1 MFFKSIFVAIVF
13 FILTPGILLRLPS
26 KGSVKVVAL
35 VHALIFSFIV
45 SISYNMID
53 SLDSNNIKKEKFAT
67 KRNWCLAQN
76 YTWDSNSGVCYNG
89 NLPVKYDDI
98 EYDE

>member
-13 FILTPGILLRLPS
+13 FILTPGILLYLPS
-26 KGSVKVVAL
+26 KGSIKVVAL

-53 SLDSNNIKKEKFAT
+53 SLDSNNIKKEKFVT

-76 YTWDSNSGVCYNG
+76 YKWDSNSDKCYNG
-89 NLPVKYDDI
+89 NSEVKYN
-98 EYDE
+98 E